1 MDFLTTPRVA
11 RELNWTGPLARG
23 SRGPEVKR
31 IQEWLCLR
39 GLACAIDGDLGPAT
53 LRQAAAFAARERLPF
68 DGATINLGVLGALTV
83 PLRRAFS
90 FECEAPSLR
99 TAVLAVARAHAKEHP
114 REVGGD
120 NRGPW
125 VRAYCGR
132 DGVDYKWC
140 AGCGL
145 SIVHQACAVLDQ
157 PPIIGFTLGCD
168 EVAELARAAHRL
180 THDPKSV
187 RGGDLFLCWRRTA
200 SGLLDYF
207 HVGIVAEMHATDMA
221 TFEGNTN
228 DEGSAN
234 GYEFV
239 PRARGLEKK
248 DYVRLD

>member
-1 MDFLTTPRVA
+1 MDFLTTPRIA
-11 RELNWTGPLARG
+11 RELTWSGPLARG

-39 GLACAIDGDLGPAT
+39 GFATGIDGDLGPAT
-53 LRQAAAFAARERLPF
+53 LRQAGAFAARERLPF
-68 DGATINLGVLGALTV
+68 DGNTVNLGVLGALTM

-90 FECEAPSLR
+90 FEVEVPTLR
-99 TAVLAVARAHAKEHP
+99 AAVLAVARAHAKEHP

-125 VRAYCGR
+125 VRAYCGK
-132 DGVDYKWC
+132 DGASFKWC
-140 AGCGL
+140 AGSAL
-145 SIVHQACAVLDQ
+145 TLVAQAAAILDQ
-157 PPIIGFTLGCD
+157 QPPIGFTLGCD
-168 EVAELARAAHRL
+168 ELAEMAQHAHRL
-180 THDPKSV
+180 TRDPKSV
-187 RGGDLFLCWRRTA
+187 RGGDLFLCYKRTE
-200 SGLLDYF
+200 SGLDYF
-207 HVGIVAEMHATDMA
+207 HVGIVAEMHASDMA

-248 DYVRLD
+248 DYVLLG